1 MMTTA
6 AIAARSTEFVRENF
20 TDNEIAGRTEIWENG
35 AITVS
40 HTVGLPVANL
50 QAVIKV
56 SASGKTVSIAMTLCA
71 DAMLNTTSLNDQIEM
86 RPEEFDSYMNYHLSA
101 LMNLADEYLER
112 VANGAYD
119 VDLAL
124 ALIPEDILNPP
135 F

>member
-1 MMTTA
+1 MMTTP

-20 TDNEIAGRTEIWENG
+20 ADNEIAARTEVWENG

-50 QAVIKV
+50 QAVIRV
-56 SASGKTVSIAMTLCA
+56 IAGGKTVSIAMTLCA
-71 DAMLNTTSLNDQIEM
+71 DALLNTSSLNSQIEM
-86 RPEEFDSYMNYHLSA
+86 RPEEFDTYMNYHLSA

-112 VANGAYD
+112 VATGAYD
-119 VDLAL
+119 ANPAMAL
-124 ALIPEDILNPP
+124 DTEDILNPP

>member
-1 MMTTA
+1 MMTTS

-20 TDNEIAGRTEIWENG
+20 TDNDIVARNEFWENG

-40 HTVGLPVANL
+40 HTVVLSTGNL

-56 SASGKTVSIAMTLCA
+56 SANGKTVSIAMTLCA
-71 DAMLNTTSLNDQIEM
+71 DALLNTSSLNNQIEM
-86 RPEEFDSYMNYHLSA
+86 RPEDFDTYMNYHLSA
-101 LMNLADEYLER
+101 LVNVVDEYMER

-119 VDLAL
+119 TNSAL
-124 ALIPEDILNPP
+124 ALSPEDILNPP

>member
-20 TDNEIAGRTEIWENG
+20 TDNEITARTEFWENG

-40 HTVGLPVANL
+40 HTVVLSTGNL

-56 SASGKTVSIAMTLCA
+56 SANGETVSISMMLCA
-71 DAMLNTTSLNDQIEM
+71 DALMNTASLNSQIEM
-86 RPEEFDSYMNYHLSA
+86 RSEDFDAYMNYHLSA
-101 LMNLADEYLER
+101 LVNVVDEYMER
-112 VANGAYD
+112 VTNGVYD
-119 VDLAL
+119 TELAFSL
-124 ALIPEDILNPP
+124 TPEDILNPP